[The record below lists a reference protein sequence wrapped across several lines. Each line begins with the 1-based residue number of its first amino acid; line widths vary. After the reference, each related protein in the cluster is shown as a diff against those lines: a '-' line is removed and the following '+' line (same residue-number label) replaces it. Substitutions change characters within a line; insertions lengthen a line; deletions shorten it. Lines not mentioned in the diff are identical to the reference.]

1 LYTLSRKKGY
11 LTREDGKEIEEGFL
25 NLDAMIKTP
34 EFTPEEI
41 CELREQAMGEQDLS
55 MLVNKLK
62 TVSGIR
68 FFLLSAVRSPK
79 TVFRYLYRMRHSFKK
94 K

>member
-1 LYTLSRKKGY
+1 
-11 LTREDGKEIEEGFL
+11 
-25 NLDAMIKTP
+25 
-34 EFTPEEI
+34 
-41 CELREQAMGEQDLS
+41 MGEQYLS

-62 TVSGIR
+62 TVSGIK
-68 FFLLSAVRSPK
+68 FFLLVAARSPK